1 MSSATLHAHA
11 SAATRT
17 GPLHVQNEDAHLSLP
32 DAGLFVVADGIGGLA
47 DGAVASRVV
56 VEMLSRM
63 VSGADGLEARVQQAR
78 DALFRSNTAL
88 YEAGQEGGNAM
99 GTTVVVVLVGE
110 DCAVCLW
117 AGDSRGYLVRH
128 GAMHRLT
135 TDHAIFAS
143 VAEDLPPRSLVTR
156 AVGPDEGVDLD
167 CVVFDLE
174 LGDILLLCTDGICGA
189 IPEQRIEALLG
200 LGDGVTAE
208 HLVAEAVARG
218 TRDDATAVLIRMCGE
233 EATHVTRG

>member
-1 MSSATLHAHA
+1 MSAPPLHPHATT
-11 SAATRT
+11 ATRT
-17 GPLHVQNEDAHLSLP
+17 GPLHVQNEDAHVAMP

-56 VEMLSRM
+56 VEMLTRM
-63 VSGADGLEARVQQAR
+63 VSGADDLDARVQQAR

-88 YEAGQEGGNAM
+88 YEAGREAGNAM

-117 AGDSRGYLVRH
+117 AGDSRGYLVRQ
-128 GAMHRLT
+128 GALHRLT
-135 TDHAIFAS
+135 TDHAIFARI
-143 VAEDLPPRSLVTR
+143 AEDLPPRSMVTR
-156 AVGPDEGVDLD
+156 AVGPDESVDLD

-174 LGDILLLCTDGICGA
+174 LGDILLLCTDGICGTV
-189 IPEQRIEALLG
+189 PEERIEALLG
-200 LGDGVTAE
+200 LGDGIAAE
-208 HLVAEAVARG
+208 HLVAEAVTRG

-233 EATHVTRG
+233 EATHVARG